1 MSVIVPSQE
10 KPICR
15 PNAPCGTLP
24 GRTNHICRSHGTVG
38 EETRAELPT
47 NDTPLAGKPALYVT
61 LFRRAGGP
69 LLSVV
74 LLCLALWAL
83 KAMASEVTYRQI
95 GGYVHALPNSDIA
108 LAILLTG
115 AGFAV
120 MTLYDWFGL
129 ASVGKRLPA
138 RRVGLISF
146 ISYAFSN
153 ALGMSLLVSGSIR
166 YRFYVQAGLTPG
178 DIGRVVLYTTLSFWL
193 GLAAITGVTLLLV
206 PIPPEV
212 PLSGLRIPLAIV
224 LAIVPLAWFV
234 ASLTLRRPLRLWRW
248 AIATPTPAMAA
259 RQILIGALDWGLASG
274 VLYVLM
280 PEAISGG
287 FGHFLAI
294 FVLAQM
300 AGLISHVPGGL
311 GVFEAVMLAGF
322 GATGNHG
329 LEAPILGSLAAFRAV
344 YYLLPLGVATVLVIW
359 REIRA
364 LRHAAMIAPWFSGLL
379 PPFFAGLT
387 LVAGAV
393 LLFSGAT
400 LAIPGRMEI
409 LRGFVPLPLVEVS
422 HFLSSVVGMMLL
434 ILARGLQRRLDAAYV
449 LTLVLLVLGAV
460 LSMLKG
466 IDYEEATLLSLLA
479 LALAPAHR
487 HFYRRASLFRASFSP
502 GWVLAIGAVLAC
514 STWLVFFSFKHVEY
528 SNNLWWEFSFHH
540 GGAPR
545 ALRALVGATA
555 ALLLFGLA
563 NLIRPARARRT
574 RPGDAELAR
583 ALPLV
588 KSFDSAQAHLALV
601 GDKMLRFAPDD
612 RAFIM
617 YDVEGRSWVAM
628 GDPVGTDEDARR
640 ELVWSFREECERAGG
655 WPLFYQVR
663 PADLDLYLDVGMSLL
678 KIGEEARVRLETF
691 NLDGK
696 SKKTLRGTVN
706 KLQRDGLRM
715 EIVPVE
721 DVPALLPRLK
731 VISDAWMG
739 DKKVR
744 EKRFSLGLFDERY
757 LSRTPMAVVWQGD
770 QPVAFANMFLTASME
785 EASVDL
791 MRHLPEG
798 PSGIMD
804 FLFIELMSWSK
815 AQGYRWFNLG
825 MAPLSGLQN
834 RRTAPL
840 WSRFGAMV
848 FGRGERFYNFRGLHR
863 YKEKFDPEWEPRYIA
878 VPGGIALPLALANV
892 ASLISGGL
900 GGVVRR

>member
-1 MSVIVPSQE
+1 MWSRGAVE
-10 KPICR
+10 
-15 PNAPCGTLP
+15 
-24 GRTNHICRSHGTVG
+24 H
-38 EETRAELPT
+38 ETRTELPT
-47 NDTPLAGKPALYVT
+47 TDQPMAKRALYVT
-61 LFRRAGGP
+61 LLRRAGGP
-69 LLSVV
+69 LLSVA

-83 KAMASEVTYRQI
+83 HAMASEVTYRQI
-95 GGYVHALPNSDIA
+95 AHYVHRLPNTDIA
-108 LAILLTG
+108 LAVLLTA
-115 AGFAV
+115 AGYAV

-129 ASVGKRLPA
+129 TSIGKRLPPK
-138 RRVGLISF
+138 RVGFISF
-146 ISYAFSN
+146 ISYGFSN

-166 YRFYVQAGLTPG
+166 YRFYVQAGLTTSEVA
-178 DIGRVVLYTTLSFWL
+178 RVVLYTTLSFWL
-193 GLAAITGVTLLLV
+193 GLAALTGVTLLIV

-212 PLSGLRIPLAIV
+212 PLSGMRIPLAIV
-224 LAIVPLAWFV
+224 LTLVPLAWFTL
-234 ASLTLRRPLRLWRW
+234 ALTMRRPLRIGRW
-248 AIATPTPAMAA
+248 AVHAPKPVVAA
-259 RQILIGALDWGLASG
+259 RQILIGALDWGLAAG

-280 PEAISGG
+280 PQEIVGG
-287 FGHFLAI
+287 FGHFLAL

-322 GATGNHG
+322 GATGNEG
-329 LEAPILGSLAAFRAV
+329 LEAPILGSLAAYRVV
-344 YYLLPLGVATVLVIW
+344 YYLLPLAAATLMVIW
-359 REIRA
+359 REVRA
-364 LRHAAMIAPWFSGLL
+364 LRQTALITPWFASLL

-387 LVAGAV
+387 LVCGAV

-400 LAIPGRMEI
+400 LAIPGRMDI
-409 LRGFVPLPLVEVS
+409 LRGFVPLSLVEVS
-422 HFLSSVVGMMLL
+422 HFMSSVVGMLLL

-449 LTLVLLVLGAV
+449 LTLVLLVLGAIFS
-460 LSMLKG
+460 LLKG

-479 LALAPAHR
+479 LALAPAHK
-487 HFYRRASLFRASFSP
+487 HFYRRASLFSFSP
-502 GWVLAIGAVLAC
+502 AWIVTILAVLGCA
-514 STWLVFFSFKHVEY
+514 TWLVFFSYKHVEY
-528 SNNLWWEFSFHH
+528 NNNLWWEFSFRH

-555 ALLLFGLA
+555 VVMLFGLA
-563 NLIRPARARRT
+563 NLIRPARPRRT
-574 RPGDAELAR
+574 MPGEVEFGR
-583 ALPLV
+583 AMPLI
-588 KSFDSAQAHLALV
+588 KQFGSAQAHLALV
-601 GDKMLRFAPDD
+601 GDKMMMFAPED

-617 YDVEGRSWVAM
+617 YDIEGRSWISM
-628 GDPVGTDEDARR
+628 GDPVGEDEEARR
-640 ELVWSFREECERAGG
+640 ELVWAFREECERAGG

-663 PADLDLYLDVGMSLL
+663 PEDLDLYLEVGMNLL

-706 KLQRDGLRM
+706 KLTRDGLRL

-731 VISDAWMG
+731 KISDAWMR

-757 LSRTPMAVVWQGD
+757 LSRTPMAVVWLGEE
-770 QPVAFANMFLTASME
+770 PVAFANMFLTESKE

-804 FLFIELMSWSK
+804 FLFIELMVWAK
-815 AQGYRWFNLG
+815 AEGYRWFNLG
-825 MAPLSGLQN
+825 MAPLSGLTN

-878 VPGGIALPLALANV
+878 VAGGIALPLALANV

>member
-1 MSVIVPSQE
+1 MA
-10 KPICR
+10 KR
-15 PNAPCGTLP
+15 
-24 GRTNHICRSHGTVG
+24 
-38 EETRAELPT
+38 
-47 NDTPLAGKPALYVT
+47 ALYVT
-61 LFRRAGGP
+61 LLRRAGGP
-69 LLSVV
+69 VLSVV

-83 KAMASEVTYRQI
+83 HAMASEVTYRQI
-95 GGYVHALPNSDIA
+95 AGYVHALPNSDIA
-108 LAILLTG
+108 LAVLLTA
-115 AGFAV
+115 AGYVV

-129 ASVGKRLPA
+129 ASVGRRLPA

-166 YRFYVQAGLTPG
+166 YRFYVQAGLSTG
-178 DIGRVVLYTTLSFWL
+178 EVARVVLYTTLSFWL
-193 GLAAITGVTLLLV
+193 GLAALTGVTLLLV

-212 PLSGLRIPLAIV
+212 PLSGLRLPLAIV
-224 LAIVPLAWFV
+224 LVLVPLAWFGV
-234 ASLTLRRPLRLWRW
+234 AVAVRRPVRIWRW
-248 AIATPTPAMAA
+248 AINTPTPVVAA
-259 RQILIGALDWGLASG
+259 RQILTGALDWGLAAG

-294 FVLAQM
+294 FVVAQM

-329 LEAPILGSLAAFRAV
+329 LEAPILGSLAAFRLV
-344 YYLLPLGVATVLVIW
+344 YYLLPLCVATVMVIW
-359 REIRA
+359 REVRA
-364 LRHAAMIAPWFSGLL
+364 LRHAAMVTPWFSSLL

-387 LVAGAV
+387 LVCGAV

-422 HFLSSVVGMMLL
+422 HFLSSVVGMLLL

-449 LTLVLLVLGAV
+449 LTLVLLILGAI
-460 LSMLKG
+460 LSLLKG

-555 ALLLFGLA
+555 VVMLVALA
-563 NLIRPARARRT
+563 NLIRPARPRRAY
-574 RPGDAELAR
+574 PAEADLAR
-583 ALPLV
+583 AMPLL
-588 KSFDSAQAHLALV
+588 KHFESAQAHLALV
-601 GDKMLRFAPDD
+601 GDKMLMFAPGDQ
-612 RAFIM
+612 AFIM
-617 YDVEGRSWVAM
+617 YDIEGRSWVAM
-628 GDPVGTDEDARR
+628 GDPVGTDEAARR
-640 ELVWSFREECERAGG
+640 ELVWSFRENCERAGG
-655 WPLFYQVR
+655 WPIFYQVR
-663 PADLDLYLDVGMSLL
+663 PADLDLYLDVGMNLL
-678 KIGEEARVRLETF
+678 KIGEEARVRLENF

-706 KLQRDGLRM
+706 KLSRDGLRM
-715 EIVPVE
+715 EIVPAE
-721 DVPALLPRLK
+721 GVPALMPKLK
-731 VISDAWMG
+731 HVSDAWMR

-757 LSRTPMAVVWQGD
+757 LARTPMAVVWQGD
-770 QPVAFANMFLTASME
+770 ELVAFANVFVTETKE

-804 FLFIELMSWSK
+804 FLFIELMVWAK
-815 AQGYRWFNLG
+815 AEGYRWFNLG

-863 YKEKFDPEWEPRYIA
+863 YKDKFDPEWEPRYIA

>member
-1 MSVIVPSQE
+1 ME
-10 KPICR
+10 
-15 PNAPCGTLP
+15 
-24 GRTNHICRSHGTVG
+24 H
-38 EETRAELPT
+38 ETRAAEPL
-47 NDTPLAGKPALYVT
+47 NDSPLTKPALYAT
-61 LFRRAGGP
+61 LLRRAGGP
-69 LLSVV
+69 LLSVI

-83 KAMASEVTYRQI
+83 HAMATEVTYRQI
-95 GGYVHALPNSDIA
+95 AAYVHGLPNTDIA
-108 LAILLTG
+108 LAIVLTG
-115 AGFAV
+115 AGYAV

-129 ASVGKRLPA
+129 ASIGRKLPA
-138 RRVGLISF
+138 KRVGLISF

-166 YRFYVQAGLTPG
+166 YRFYVQAGLTTG
-178 DIGRVVLYTTLSFWL
+178 EVARVVLYTTLSFWL
-193 GLAAITGVTLLLV
+193 GLAALTGVTLLIV
-206 PIPPEV
+206 PIPADV

-224 LAIVPLAWFV
+224 LTLVPLAWFAAAALV
-234 ASLTLRRPLRLWRW
+234 RRPIRIGRW
-248 AIATPTPAMAA
+248 AMSTPTAAVAA
-259 RQILIGALDWGLASG
+259 RQILIGALDWGLAAG

-280 PEAISGG
+280 PQEIVGG
-287 FGHFLAI
+287 FGHFLAL

-329 LEAPILGSLAAFRAV
+329 LEAPVLGSLAAFRLV
-344 YYLLPLGVATVLVIW
+344 YYLLPLGVATLMVIW
-359 REIRA
+359 REIRG
-364 LRHAAMIAPWFSGLL
+364 LRHAALITPWFSGLL

-387 LVAGAV
+387 LVSGAV

-422 HFLSSVVGMMLL
+422 HFLSSVVGMLLL

-449 LTLVLLVLGAV
+449 LTLVLLIVGAI
-460 LSMLKG
+460 LSLLKG

-487 HFYRRASLFRASFSP
+487 HFYRRASLFRASFSL
-502 GWVLAIGAVLAC
+502 GWMLAIAAVLGCA
-514 STWLVFFSFKHVEY
+514 TWLVFFSFKHVEY
-528 SNNLWWEFSFHH
+528 SSNLWWEFSFHH

-555 ALLLFGLA
+555 VVMLFALA
-563 NLIRPARARRT
+563 NLIRPARTRRA

-583 ALPLV
+583 AMPLL
-588 KSFDSAQAHLALV
+588 KNFSSAQAHLALV
-601 GDKMLRFAPDD
+601 GDKMLMFAPED

-617 YDVEGRSWVAM
+617 YDIEGRSWVAM
-628 GDPVGTDEDARR
+628 GDPVGESEDARR
-640 ELVWSFREECERAGG
+640 ELVWRFREECERAGG

-663 PADLDLYLDVGMSLL
+663 PEDLDLYLEVGMNLL

-706 KLQRDGLRM
+706 KLSRDGLRM

-721 DVPALLPRLK
+721 GVPALLPRLK
-731 VISDAWMG
+731 VISDAWMR

-757 LSRTPMAVVWQGD
+757 LARTPMAVVWQGD
-770 QPVAFANMFLTASME
+770 EPVAFANVFVTTTKE

-791 MRHLPEG
+791 MRHLPDG

-804 FLFIELMSWSK
+804 FLFIELMVWAK
-815 AQGYRWFNLG
+815 AEGYRWFNLG

-863 YKEKFDPEWEPRYIA
+863 YKDKFDPEWEPRYIA
-878 VPGGIALPLALANV
+878 VAGGIALPLALANV

>member
-1 MSVIVPSQE
+1 
-10 KPICR
+10 
-15 PNAPCGTLP
+15 
-24 GRTNHICRSHGTVG
+24 
-38 EETRAELPT
+38 
-47 NDTPLAGKPALYVT
+47 
-61 LFRRAGGP
+61 
-69 LLSVV
+69 
-74 LLCLALWAL
+74 
-83 KAMASEVTYRQI
+83 
-95 GGYVHALPNSDIA
+95 
-108 LAILLTG
+108 
-115 AGFAV
+115 
-120 MTLYDWFGL
+120 
-129 ASVGKRLPA
+129 
-138 RRVGLISF
+138 
-146 ISYAFSN
+146 
-153 ALGMSLLVSGSIR
+153 MSLLVSGSIR
-166 YRFYVQAGLTPG
+166 YRFYVQAGLSTG
-178 DIGRVVLYTTLSFWL
+178 DVARVVLYTTLSFWL
-193 GLAAITGVTLLLV
+193 GLAALTGVTLLIV
-206 PIPPEV
+206 PIPADV

-224 LAIVPLAWFV
+224 LTLVPLAWFAAAALV
-234 ASLTLRRPLRLWRW
+234 RRPIRVGRW
-248 AIATPTPAMAA
+248 AFSTPTPQVAA

-280 PEAISGG
+280 PQEIVGG

-329 LEAPILGSLAAFRAV
+329 LEAPILGSLTAFRLV
-344 YYLLPLGVATVLVIW
+344 YYLLPLGVATLMVIW

-364 LRHAAMIAPWFSGLL
+364 LRHTALITPWFSGLL

-387 LVAGAV
+387 LISGAV

-422 HFLSSVVGMMLL
+422 HFLSSVVGMLLL

-449 LTLVLLVLGAV
+449 LTLVLLIVGAV
-460 LSMLKG
+460 LSLLKG

-487 HFYRRASLFRASFSP
+487 HFYRRASLFRASFSM
-502 GWVLAIGAVLAC
+502 GWMAAIAAVLGCA
-514 STWLVFFSFKHVEY
+514 TWLVFFSFKHVEY

-555 ALLLFGLA
+555 VVMLFALA
-563 NLIRPARARRT
+563 NLIRPVRT
-574 RPGDAELAR
+574 RRALPGDADLAR
-583 ALPLV
+583 AMPLL
-588 KSFDSAQAHLALV
+588 KHFSSAQAHLALV
-601 GDKMLRFAPDD
+601 GDKMLMFAPDD

-617 YDVEGRSWVAM
+617 YDIEGRSWVAM
-628 GDPVGTDEDARR
+628 GDPVGENEDARR
-640 ELVWSFREECERAGG
+640 ELVWRFREECERAGG

-663 PADLDLYLDVGMSLL
+663 PEDLDLYLEVGMSLL

-706 KLQRDGLRM
+706 KLARDGLRM

-731 VISDAWMG
+731 LISDAWMR

-770 QPVAFANMFLTASME
+770 EPVAFANVFVTVTKE

-791 MRHLPEG
+791 MRHLPDG
-798 PSGIMD
+798 PAGIMD
-804 FLFIELMSWSK
+804 FLFIELMVWAK
-815 AQGYRWFNLG
+815 AEGYRWFNLG

-863 YKEKFDPEWEPRYIA
+863 YKDKFDPEWEPRYIA
-878 VPGGIALPLALANV
+878 VGGGIGLPLALANV

>member
-1 MSVIVPSQE
+1 V
-10 KPICR
+10 
-15 PNAPCGTLP
+15 NDAPLT
-24 GRTNHICRSHGTVG
+24 
-38 EETRAELPT
+38 
-47 NDTPLAGKPALYVT
+47 KPALYAT
-61 LFRRAGGP
+61 LLRRAGGP
-69 LLSVV
+69 LLSLL

-83 KAMASEVTYRQI
+83 HAMATEVTYRQI
-95 GGYVHALPNSDIA
+95 GAYVHGLPNADIA

-129 ASVGKRLPA
+129 ASIGRRLPA
-138 RRVGLISF
+138 KRVGLISF

-166 YRFYVQAGLTPG
+166 YRFYVQAGLSTG
-178 DIGRVVLYTTLSFWL
+178 EVARVVLYTTLSFWL
-193 GLAAITGVTLLLV
+193 GLAALTGVTLLIV

-212 PLSGLRIPLAIV
+212 PFSSLRIPLATV
-224 LAIVPLAWFV
+224 LVLVPLAWFSAAALV
-234 ASLTLRRPLRLWRW
+234 RRPIRVGRW
-248 AIATPTPAMAA
+248 AFNTPTPQVAA

-280 PEAISGG
+280 PQEIVGG

-329 LEAPILGSLAAFRAV
+329 LEAPILGSLTAFRLV
-344 YYLLPLGVATVLVIW
+344 YYLLPLGVATVMVIW
-359 REIRA
+359 REIRG
-364 LRHAAMIAPWFSGLL
+364 LRHTALITPWFSSLL

-387 LVAGAV
+387 LIAGAV

-422 HFLSSVVGMMLL
+422 HFLSSVVGMLLL

-449 LTLVLLVLGAV
+449 LTLVLLIVGAV
-460 LSMLKG
+460 LSLLKG

-487 HFYRRASLFRASFSP
+487 HFYRRASLFRASFSI
-502 GWVLAIGAVLAC
+502 GWMVAIAAVLGC

-555 ALLLFGLA
+555 VVMLFALA
-563 NLIRPARARRT
+563 NLIRPVRT
-574 RPGDAELAR
+574 RRALPDDADLAR
-583 ALPLV
+583 AMPLL
-588 KSFDSAQAHLALV
+588 KGFSSAQAHLALV
-601 GDKMLRFAPDD
+601 GDKMLMFAPED

-617 YDVEGRSWVAM
+617 YDIEGRSWVAM
-628 GDPVGTDEDARR
+628 GDPVGESEDARR
-640 ELVWSFREECERAGG
+640 ELVWRFREECEHAGG

-663 PADLDLYLDVGMSLL
+663 PEDLDLYLEVGMSLL

-706 KLQRDGLRM
+706 KLARDGLRM
-715 EIVPVE
+715 EIVPIE
-721 DVPALLPRLK
+721 GVPALLPRLK
-731 VISDAWMG
+731 VISDAWMR

-757 LSRTPMAVVWQGD
+757 LARTPMAVVWQGD
-770 QPVAFANMFLTASME
+770 EPVAFANVFVTTSKE

-791 MRHLPEG
+791 MRHLPDG

-804 FLFIELMSWSK
+804 FLFIELMIWAK
-815 AQGYRWFNLG
+815 AEGYRWFNLG

-863 YKEKFDPEWEPRYIA
+863 YKDKFDPEWEPRYIA
-878 VPGGIALPLALANV
+878 VAGGMGVPLALANV

>member
-1 MSVIVPSQE
+1 MTDQ
-10 KPICR
+10 
-15 PNAPCGTLP
+15 
-24 GRTNHICRSHGTVG
+24 
-38 EETRAELPT
+38 
-47 NDTPLAGKPALYVT
+47 PLAKRALYVT
-61 LFRRAGGP
+61 LLRRAGGP
-69 LLSVV
+69 VLSVI

-83 KAMASEVTYRQI
+83 HAMASEVTYRQI
-95 GGYVHALPNSDIA
+95 AGYVHALPNTDIA
-108 LAILLTG
+108 LAMLLTA
-115 AGFAV
+115 AGYVV

-129 ASVGKRLPA
+129 ASIGRRLPA

-166 YRFYVQAGLTPG
+166 YRFYVQAGLSTG
-178 DIGRVVLYTTLSFWL
+178 EVARVVLYTTLSFWL
-193 GLAAITGVTLLLV
+193 GLAALTGVTLLLV
-206 PIPPEV
+206 PIPPDV
-212 PLSGLRIPLAIV
+212 PLSGLRLPLAIA
-224 LAIVPLAWFV
+224 LTLVPLAWFGV
-234 ASLTLRRPLRLWRW
+234 AVAVRRPVRVWRW
-248 AIATPTPAMAA
+248 AVNTPTPAVAA
-259 RQILIGALDWGLASG
+259 RQILIGALDWGLAAG

-280 PEAISGG
+280 PEAITGG

-294 FVLAQM
+294 FVVAQM

-329 LEAPILGSLAAFRAV
+329 LEAPILGSLAAFRLV
-344 YYLLPLGVATVLVIW
+344 YYLLPLCVATLMVIW
-359 REIRA
+359 REVRA
-364 LRHAAMIAPWFSGLL
+364 LRHAALVTPWFSSLL

-387 LVAGAV
+387 LVCGAV

-422 HFLSSVVGMMLL
+422 HFLSSVVGMLLL

-449 LTLVLLVLGAV
+449 LTLVLLILGAI
-460 LSMLKG
+460 LSLLKG

-555 ALLLFGLA
+555 VVMLVALA
-563 NLIRPARARRT
+563 NLIRPARPRRAY
-574 RPGDAELAR
+574 PGEADLAR
-583 ALPLV
+583 AMPLL
-588 KSFDSAQAHLALV
+588 KHFDSAQAHLALV
-601 GDKMLRFAPDD
+601 GDKMLMFAPGD
-612 RAFIM
+612 RAFVM
-617 YDVEGRSWVAM
+617 YDIEGRSWVAM
-628 GDPVGTDEDARR
+628 GDPVGTDEAARR
-640 ELVWSFREECERAGG
+640 ELVWSFRENCERAGG
-655 WPLFYQVR
+655 WPIFYQVR
-663 PADLDLYLDVGMSLL
+663 PADLDLYLDVGMNLL

-706 KLQRDGLRM
+706 KLSRDGLRM
-715 EIVPVE
+715 EIVPAE
-721 DVPALLPRLK
+721 AVPALMPKLK
-731 VISDAWMG
+731 HVSDAWMR

-757 LSRTPMAVVWQGD
+757 LARTPMAVVWQGD
-770 QPVAFANMFLTASME
+770 ELVAFANVFVTE
-785 EASVDL
+785 TKDEASVDL

-804 FLFIELMSWSK
+804 FLFIELMVWAK
-815 AQGYRWFNLG
+815 AEGYRWFNLG
-825 MAPLSGLQN
+825 MAPLSGLQS

-863 YKEKFDPEWEPRYIA
+863 YKDKFDPEWEPRYIA

>member
-1 MSVIVPSQE
+1 
-10 KPICR
+10 
-15 PNAPCGTLP
+15 
-24 GRTNHICRSHGTVG
+24 
-38 EETRAELPT
+38 
-47 NDTPLAGKPALYVT
+47 LAKRALYVT
-61 LFRRAGGP
+61 LLRRAGGP
-69 LLSVV
+69 VLSVV

-83 KAMASEVTYRQI
+83 HAMASEVTYRQI
-95 GGYVHALPNSDIA
+95 AGYVHALPNSDIA
-108 LAILLTG
+108 LAVLLTA
-115 AGFAV
+115 AGYVV

-129 ASVGKRLPA
+129 ASVGRRLPA

-166 YRFYVQAGLTPG
+166 YRFYVQAGLSTG
-178 DIGRVVLYTTLSFWL
+178 EVARVVLYTTLSFWL
-193 GLAAITGVTLLLV
+193 GLAALTGVTLLLV

-212 PLSGLRIPLAIV
+212 PLSGLRLPLAIV
-224 LAIVPLAWFV
+224 LVLVPLAWFGV
-234 ASLTLRRPLRLWRW
+234 AVAVRRPVRIWRW
-248 AIATPTPAMAA
+248 AISTPTPVVAA
-259 RQILIGALDWGLASG
+259 RQILTGALDWGLAAG

-294 FVLAQM
+294 FVVAQM

-329 LEAPILGSLAAFRAV
+329 LEAPILGSLAAFRLV
-344 YYLLPLGVATVLVIW
+344 YYLLPLCVATVMVIW
-359 REIRA
+359 REVRA
-364 LRHAAMIAPWFSGLL
+364 LRHAAMVTPWFSSLL

-387 LVAGAV
+387 LVCGAV

-422 HFLSSVVGMMLL
+422 HFLSSVVGMLLL

-449 LTLVLLVLGAV
+449 LTLVLLILGAI
-460 LSMLKG
+460 LSLLKG

-555 ALLLFGLA
+555 VVMLVALA
-563 NLIRPARARRT
+563 NLIRPARPRRAY
-574 RPGDAELAR
+574 PAEADLAR
-583 ALPLV
+583 AMPLL
-588 KSFDSAQAHLALV
+588 KHFESAQAHLALV
-601 GDKMLRFAPDD
+601 GDKMLMFAPGDQ
-612 RAFIM
+612 AFIM
-617 YDVEGRSWVAM
+617 YDIEGRSWVAM
-628 GDPVGTDEDARR
+628 GDPVGTDEAARR
-640 ELVWSFREECERAGG
+640 ELVWSFRENCERAGG
-655 WPLFYQVR
+655 WPIFYQVR
-663 PADLDLYLDVGMSLL
+663 PADLDLYLDVGMNLL
-678 KIGEEARVRLETF
+678 KIGEEARVRLENF

-706 KLQRDGLRM
+706 KLSRDGLRM
-715 EIVPVE
+715 EIVPAE
-721 DVPALLPRLK
+721 GVPALMPKLK
-731 VISDAWMG
+731 HVSDAWMR

-757 LSRTPMAVVWQGD
+757 LARTPMAVVWQD
-770 QPVAFANMFLTASME
+770 DELVAFANVFVTETKE

-804 FLFIELMSWSK
+804 FLFIELMVWAK
-815 AQGYRWFNLG
+815 AEGYRWFNLG

-863 YKEKFDPEWEPRYIA
+863 YKDKFDPEWEPRYIA

>member
-1 MSVIVPSQE
+1 
-10 KPICR
+10 
-15 PNAPCGTLP
+15 
-24 GRTNHICRSHGTVG
+24 
-38 EETRAELPT
+38 
-47 NDTPLAGKPALYVT
+47 
-61 LFRRAGGP
+61 

-83 KAMASEVTYRQI
+83 HAMATEVTYRQI
-95 GGYVHALPNSDIA
+95 AAYVHGLPNADIA
-108 LAILLTG
+108 LAILFTG
-115 AGFAV
+115 AGYAV

-129 ASVGKRLPA
+129 ASIGRRLPA

-166 YRFYVQAGLTPG
+166 YRFYVQAGLTTG
-178 DIGRVVLYTTLSFWL
+178 EVARVVLYTTLSFWL
-193 GLAAITGVTLLLV
+193 GLAALTGVTLLLV
-206 PIPPEV
+206 PIPPAV
-212 PLSGLRIPLAIV
+212 PLSGLRIPLAV
-224 LAIVPLAWFV
+224 LLTLVPLAWF
-234 ASLTLRRPLRLWRW
+234 AAAALIRRPIRIGRW
-248 AIATPTPAMAA
+248 AMATPTARVAA
-259 RQILIGALDWGLASG
+259 RQILIGALDWGLAAG

-280 PEAISGG
+280 PQELVGG

-329 LEAPILGSLAAFRAV
+329 LEAPILGSLAAYRLV
-344 YYLLPLGVATVLVIW
+344 YYLLPLGVATLMVIW

-364 LRHAAMIAPWFSGLL
+364 LRHTALITPWFSGLL

-387 LVAGAV
+387 LVSGAV

-422 HFLSSVVGMMLL
+422 HFLSSVVGMLLL

-449 LTLVLLVLGAV
+449 LTLVLLIVGAI
-460 LSMLKG
+460 LSLLKG

-479 LALAPAHR
+479 FALAPAHR
-487 HFYRRASLFRASFSP
+487 HFYRRASLFRASFSV
-502 GWVLAIGAVLAC
+502 GWMVAIAAVLGCA
-514 STWLVFFSFKHVEY
+514 TWLVFFSFKHVEY

-555 ALLLFGLA
+555 VVMLFGLA
-563 NLIRPARARRT
+563 NLIRPARTRRAL
-574 RPGDAELAR
+574 PNDADLAR
-583 ALPLV
+583 AMPLL
-588 KSFDSAQAHLALV
+588 KNFSSAQGHLALV
-601 GDKMLRFAPDD
+601 GDKMLMFAPED

-617 YDVEGRSWVAM
+617 YDIEGRSWVAM
-628 GDPVGTDEDARR
+628 GDPVGESDDARR
-640 ELVWSFREECERAGG
+640 ELVWRFREECERAGG

-663 PADLDLYLDVGMSLL
+663 PEDLDLYLEVGMNLL

-706 KLQRDGLRM
+706 KLSRDGLRM

-721 DVPALLPRLK
+721 GVPALLPRLK
-731 VISDAWMG
+731 LISDAWMR

-757 LSRTPMAVVWQGD
+757 LARTPMAVVWQGD
-770 QPVAFANMFLTASME
+770 EPVAFANVFVTETRE

-791 MRHLPEG
+791 MRHLPDG

-804 FLFIELMSWSK
+804 FLFIEMMVWAK
-815 AQGYRWFNLG
+815 AEGYHWFNLG

-863 YKEKFDPEWEPRYIA
+863 YKDKFDPEWEPRYIA
-878 VPGGIALPLALANV
+878 VAGGIALPLALANV

>member
-1 MSVIVPSQE
+1 M
-10 KPICR
+10 
-15 PNAPCGTLP
+15 T
-24 GRTNHICRSHGTVG
+24 
-38 EETRAELPT
+38 
-47 NDTPLAGKPALYVT
+47 KPALYAT
-61 LFRRAGGP
+61 LLRRAGGP
-69 LLSVV
+69 LLSLL

-83 KAMASEVTYRQI
+83 HAMATEVTYRQI
-95 GGYVHALPNSDIA
+95 GAYVHGLPNTDIA

-129 ASVGKRLPA
+129 ASIGRRLPA
-138 RRVGLISF
+138 KRVGFISF

-166 YRFYVQAGLTPG
+166 YRFYVQAGLSTG
-178 DIGRVVLYTTLSFWL
+178 EVARVVLYTTLSFWL
-193 GLAAITGVTLLLV
+193 GLAALTGVTLLIV
-206 PIPPEV
+206 PIPADV
-212 PLSGLRIPLAIV
+212 PLSGLRIPLAI
-224 LAIVPLAWFV
+224 LLTLVPLAWFAAAALV
-234 ASLTLRRPLRLWRW
+234 RRPIRVGRW
-248 AIATPTPAMAA
+248 AFSTPTPQVAA

-280 PEAISGG
+280 PQEIVGG

-329 LEAPILGSLAAFRAV
+329 LEAPILGSLTAFRLV
-344 YYLLPLGVATVLVIW
+344 YYLLPLGVATLMVIW

-364 LRHAAMIAPWFSGLL
+364 LRHTALITPWFSGLL

-387 LVAGAV
+387 LISGAV

-422 HFLSSVVGMMLL
+422 HFLSSVVGMLLL

-449 LTLVLLVLGAV
+449 LTLVLLIVGAV
-460 LSMLKG
+460 LSLLKG

-487 HFYRRASLFRASFSP
+487 HFYRRASLFRASFSM
-502 GWVLAIGAVLAC
+502 GWMAAIAAVLGCA
-514 STWLVFFSFKHVEY
+514 TWLVFFSFKHVEY

-555 ALLLFGLA
+555 VVMLFALA
-563 NLIRPARARRT
+563 NLIRPVRT
-574 RPGDAELAR
+574 RRALPGDADLAR
-583 ALPLV
+583 AMPLL
-588 KSFDSAQAHLALV
+588 KHFSSAQAHLALV
-601 GDKMLRFAPDD
+601 GDKMLMFAPDD

-617 YDVEGRSWVAM
+617 YDIEGRSWVAM
-628 GDPVGTDEDARR
+628 GDPVGENEDARR
-640 ELVWSFREECERAGG
+640 ELVWRFREECERAGG

-663 PADLDLYLDVGMSLL
+663 PEDLDLYLEVGMSLL

-706 KLQRDGLRM
+706 KLARDGLRM

-731 VISDAWMG
+731 LISDAWLR

-770 QPVAFANMFLTASME
+770 EPVAFANVFVTVTKE

-791 MRHLPEG
+791 MRHLPDG

-804 FLFIELMSWSK
+804 FLFIEMMVWAK
-815 AQGYRWFNLG
+815 AEGYRWFNLG

-863 YKEKFDPEWEPRYIA
+863 YKDKFDPEWEPRYIA
-878 VPGGIALPLALANV
+878 VGGGIGLPLALANV

>member
-1 MSVIVPSQE
+1 ME
-10 KPICR
+10 
-15 PNAPCGTLP
+15 
-24 GRTNHICRSHGTVG
+24 H
-38 EETRAELPT
+38 ETRAELPT
-47 NDTPLAGKPALYVT
+47 TDQPLAKRALYAT
-61 LFRRAGGP
+61 LLRRAGGP
-69 LLSVV
+69 LLSVL

-83 KAMASEVTYRQI
+83 HAMASEVTYRQI
-95 GGYVHALPNSDIA
+95 GSYVHALPNSDIA
-108 LAILLTG
+108 LAVLLTA
-115 AGFAV
+115 AGFFV

-129 ASVGKRLPA
+129 ASIGRRLPA
-138 RRVGLISF
+138 KRVGLISF

-166 YRFYVQAGLTPG
+166 YRFYVQAGLSTG
-178 DIGRVVLYTTLSFWL
+178 EIARVVLYTTLSFWL
-193 GLAAITGVTLLLV
+193 GLAALTGATLLLV
-206 PIPPEV
+206 PIPPDI
-212 PLSGLRIPLAIV
+212 PLSGLRIPLAI
-224 LAIVPLAWFV
+224 LLTMVPLAWFGAAV
-234 ASLTLRRPLRLWRW
+234 AIRRPIRLWRW
-248 AIATPTPAMAA
+248 AINTPTPAVAA
-259 RQILIGALDWGLASG
+259 RQILIGALDWGLAAG

-280 PEAISGG
+280 PEAITGG

-294 FVLAQM
+294 FVVAQM

-311 GVFEAVMLAGF
+311 GVFEAVMLGGF

-329 LEAPILGSLAAFRAV
+329 LEAEILGSLTAFRAV
-344 YYLLPLGVATVLVIW
+344 YYLLPLCVATLMVIW
-359 REIRA
+359 REVRA
-364 LRHAAMIAPWFSGLL
+364 LRHAALITPWFSSLL

-387 LVAGAV
+387 LVCGAV

-422 HFLSSVVGMMLL
+422 HFLSSVVGMLLL

-449 LTLVLLVLGAV
+449 LTLVLLILGAI
-460 LSMLKG
+460 LSLLKG
-466 IDYEEATLLSLLA
+466 IDYEEATLLTLLA

-502 GWVLAIGAVLAC
+502 GWMLAIAAVLAC

-555 ALLLFGLA
+555 VVMLVGLA
-563 NLIRPARARRT
+563 NLIRPARPRRAYPGEDEMT
-574 RPGDAELAR
+574 RAM
-583 ALPLV
+583 PLI

-601 GDKMLRFAPDD
+601 GDKMLMFAPGD

-617 YDVEGRSWVAM
+617 YDIEGRSWVAM
-628 GDPVGTDEDARR
+628 GDPVGTDEAARR
-640 ELVWSFREECERAGG
+640 ELVWAFREGCERAGG

-663 PADLDLYLDVGMSLL
+663 PEDLDLYLDVGMNLL

-706 KLQRDGLRM
+706 KLSRDGLRM
-715 EIVPVE
+715 EIVPA
-721 DVPALLPRLK
+721 DAVPALLPKLK
-731 VISDAWMG
+731 LISDAWMR

-757 LSRTPMAVVWQGD
+757 LTRTPMAIVWQGD
-770 QPVAFANMFLTASME
+770 EPVAFANVFVTATKE

-804 FLFIELMSWSK
+804 FLFIELMVWAK
-815 AQGYRWFNLG
+815 AEGYRWFNLG

-834 RRTAPL
+834 RRAAPL

-863 YKEKFDPEWEPRYIA
+863 YKDKFDPEWEPRYIA

>member
-1 MSVIVPSQE
+1 V
-10 KPICR
+10 
-15 PNAPCGTLP
+15 NDAPLT
-24 GRTNHICRSHGTVG
+24 
-38 EETRAELPT
+38 
-47 NDTPLAGKPALYVT
+47 KPALYAT
-61 LFRRAGGP
+61 LLRRAGGP
-69 LLSVV
+69 LLSLL

-83 KAMASEVTYRQI
+83 HAMATEVTYRQI
-95 GGYVHALPNSDIA
+95 GAYVHGLPNADIA

-129 ASVGKRLPA
+129 ASIGRRLPA
-138 RRVGLISF
+138 KRVGLISF

-166 YRFYVQAGLTPG
+166 YRFYVQAGLSTG
-178 DIGRVVLYTTLSFWL
+178 EVARVVLYTTLSFWL
-193 GLAAITGVTLLLV
+193 GLAALTGVTLLIV

-212 PLSGLRIPLAIV
+212 PFSSLRIPLAIV
-224 LAIVPLAWFV
+224 LVLVPLAWFSAAALV
-234 ASLTLRRPLRLWRW
+234 RRPIRVGRW
-248 AIATPTPAMAA
+248 AFNTPTPQVAA

-280 PEAISGG
+280 PQEIVGG

-329 LEAPILGSLAAFRAV
+329 LEAPILGSLTAFRLV
-344 YYLLPLGVATVLVIW
+344 YYLLPLGVATVMVIW
-359 REIRA
+359 REIRG
-364 LRHAAMIAPWFSGLL
+364 LRHTALITPWFSSLL

-387 LVAGAV
+387 LIAGAV

-422 HFLSSVVGMMLL
+422 HFLSSVVGMLLL

-449 LTLVLLVLGAV
+449 LTLVLLIVGAV
-460 LSMLKG
+460 LSLLKG

-487 HFYRRASLFRASFSP
+487 HFYRRASLFRASFSI
-502 GWVLAIGAVLAC
+502 GWMVAIAAVLGC

-555 ALLLFGLA
+555 VVMLFALA
-563 NLIRPARARRT
+563 NLIRPVRT
-574 RPGDAELAR
+574 RRALPDDADLAR
-583 ALPLV
+583 AMPLL
-588 KSFDSAQAHLALV
+588 KGFSSAQAHLALV
-601 GDKMLRFAPDD
+601 GDKMLMFAPED

-617 YDVEGRSWVAM
+617 YDIEGRSWVAM
-628 GDPVGTDEDARR
+628 GDPVGESEDARR
-640 ELVWSFREECERAGG
+640 ELVWRFREECEHAGG

-663 PADLDLYLDVGMSLL
+663 PEDLDLYLEVGMSLL

-706 KLQRDGLRM
+706 KLARDGLRM
-715 EIVPVE
+715 EIVPIE
-721 DVPALLPRLK
+721 GVPALLPRLK
-731 VISDAWMG
+731 VISDAWMR

-757 LSRTPMAVVWQGD
+757 LARTPMAVVWQGD
-770 QPVAFANMFLTASME
+770 EPVAFANVFVTTSKE

-791 MRHLPEG
+791 MRHLPDG

-804 FLFIELMSWSK
+804 FLFIELMVWAK
-815 AQGYRWFNLG
+815 AEGYRWFNLG

-863 YKEKFDPEWEPRYIA
+863 YKDKFDPEWEPRYIA
-878 VPGGIALPLALANV
+878 VAGGMGVPLALANV

>member
-1 MSVIVPSQE
+1 M
-10 KPICR
+10 
-15 PNAPCGTLP
+15 NDAPLT
-24 GRTNHICRSHGTVG
+24 
-38 EETRAELPT
+38 
-47 NDTPLAGKPALYVT
+47 KPALYAT
-61 LFRRAGGP
+61 LLRRAGGP
-69 LLSVV
+69 LLSLL

-83 KAMASEVTYRQI
+83 HAMATEVTYRQI
-95 GGYVHALPNSDIA
+95 GAYVHGLPNSDIA
-108 LAILLTG
+108 LAIVLTA

-129 ASVGKRLPA
+129 ASIGRRLPPT
-138 RRVGLISF
+138 RVGFISF

-166 YRFYVQAGLTPG
+166 YRFYVQAGLSTG
-178 DIGRVVLYTTLSFWL
+178 EVARVVLYTTLSFWL
-193 GLAAITGVTLLLV
+193 GLAALTGVTLLIV
-206 PIPPEV
+206 PIPPDV
-212 PLSGLRIPLAIV
+212 PLSGLRIPLAI
-224 LAIVPLAWFV
+224 LLTLVPLAWFTAAALV
-234 ASLTLRRPLRLWRW
+234 RRPIRLGRW
-248 AIATPTPAMAA
+248 AFNTPTPQVAA
-259 RQILIGALDWGLASG
+259 RQVLIGALDWGLASG

-280 PEAISGG
+280 PQEIVGG

-329 LEAPILGSLAAFRAV
+329 LEAPILGSLTAFRLV
-344 YYLLPLGVATVLVIW
+344 YYLLPLGVATVMVIW

-364 LRHAAMIAPWFSGLL
+364 LRHTALITPWFSSLL

-387 LVAGAV
+387 LICGAV

-422 HFLSSVVGMMLL
+422 HFLSSVVGMLLL

-449 LTLVLLVLGAV
+449 LTLILLLVGAI
-460 LSMLKG
+460 LSLLKG

-487 HFYRRASLFRASFSP
+487 HFYRRASLFRASFSV
-502 GWVLAIGAVLAC
+502 GWMAAIAAVLGCA
-514 STWLVFFSFKHVEY
+514 TWLVFFSFKHVEY

-555 ALLLFGLA
+555 VVMLFALA
-563 NLIRPARARRT
+563 NLIRPARTRRAL
-574 RPGDAELAR
+574 PGDADLAR
-583 ALPLV
+583 AMPLL
-588 KSFDSAQAHLALV
+588 KGFSSAQAHLALV
-601 GDKMLRFAPDD
+601 GDKMLMFAPDD

-617 YDVEGRSWVAM
+617 YDIEGRSWVAM
-628 GDPVGTDEDARR
+628 GDPVGESEDARR
-640 ELVWSFREECERAGG
+640 ELVWRFREECEHAGG

-663 PADLDLYLDVGMSLL
+663 PEDLDLYLEVGMSLL

-706 KLQRDGLRM
+706 KLARDGLRM

-721 DVPALLPRLK
+721 GVPALLPRLK
-731 VISDAWMG
+731 VISDAWLR

-757 LSRTPMAVVWQGD
+757 LARTPMAVVWQGD
-770 QPVAFANMFLTASME
+770 DPVAFANVFVTSTKE

-791 MRHLPEG
+791 MRHLPDG

-804 FLFIELMSWSK
+804 FLFIELMVWAK
-815 AQGYRWFNLG
+815 AEGYRWFNLG

-863 YKEKFDPEWEPRYIA
+863 YKDKFDPEWEPRYIA
-878 VPGGIALPLALANV
+878 VAGGIAVPLALANV

>member
-1 MSVIVPSQE
+1 VE
-10 KPICR
+10 
-15 PNAPCGTLP
+15 
-24 GRTNHICRSHGTVG
+24 

-47 NDTPLAGKPALYVT
+47 TDQALAKPALYVT
-61 LFRRAGGP
+61 LLRRAGGP
-69 LLSVV
+69 VLSVV

-83 KAMASEVTYRQI
+83 HAMASEVTYRQI

-108 LAILLTG
+108 IAILLTG

-129 ASVGKRLPA
+129 ASVGKRLPPQ
-138 RRVGLISF
+138 RVGLISF

-166 YRFYVQAGLTPG
+166 YRFYVQAGLTPVE
-178 DIGRVVLYTTLSFWL
+178 IARVVLYTTLSFWL
-193 GLAAITGVTLLLV
+193 GLCALTGVTLLLV

-224 LAIVPLAWFV
+224 LVVIPLAWFV
-234 ASLTLRRPLRLWRW
+234 AAVTVRRPIRIWRW
-248 AIATPTPAMAA
+248 AISTPTPAAAA
-259 RQILIGALDWGLASG
+259 RQILIGALDWGLAAG

-280 PEAISGG
+280 PQAISAG

-364 LRHAAMIAPWFSGLL
+364 LRQATLLSPWFAGLL

-422 HFLSSVVGMMLL
+422 HFLSSVVGMLLL

-449 LTLVLLVLGAV
+449 LTLVLLILGAI
-460 LSMLKG
+460 LSLLKG
-466 IDYEEATLLSLLA
+466 IDYEEATLLALLA

-528 SNNLWWEFSFHH
+528 SNNLWWEFSFRH

-545 ALRALVGATA
+545 ALRALVGAMA

-563 NLIRPARARRT
+563 NLIRPARTRRT
-574 RPGDAELAR
+574 RPGDAELGR
-583 ALPLV
+583 ALPLL
-588 KSFDSAQAHLALV
+588 KAFDSAQAHLALV
-601 GDKMLRFAPDD
+601 GDKMLKFAPDD

-617 YDVEGRSWVAM
+617 YDIEGRSWVAM
-628 GDPVGTDEDARR
+628 GDPVGTDEAARR

-663 PADLDLYLDVGMSLL
+663 PEDLDLYLDVGMTLL

-706 KLQRDGLRM
+706 KLQRDGLRL
-715 EIVPVE
+715 EIVPPE
-721 DVPALLPRLK
+721 GVPALLPRLK
-731 VISDAWMG
+731 AISDAWML

-757 LSRTPMAVVWQGD
+757 LCRTPMAVVWQGE
-770 QPVAFANMFLTASME
+770 QPVAFANMFLTESME

-804 FLFIELMSWSK
+804 FLFIELMVWSK
-815 AQGYRWFNLG
+815 TQGYRWFNLG
-825 MAPLSGLQN
+825 MAPLSGLHN
-834 RRTAPL
+834 RRAAPL
-840 WSRFGAMV
+840 WSRFGAMI

-863 YKEKFDPEWEPRYIA
+863 YKDKFDPEWEPRYIA
-878 VPGGIALPLALANV
+878 LPGGIALPLALANV

>member
-1 MSVIVPSQE
+1 VE
-10 KPICR
+10 
-15 PNAPCGTLP
+15 
-24 GRTNHICRSHGTVG
+24 H
-38 EETRAELPT
+38 ETRAELPV
-47 NDTPLAGKPALYVT
+47 NDAPLTKPALYAT
-61 LFRRAGGP
+61 LLRRAGGP
-69 LLSVV
+69 LLSLL

-83 KAMASEVTYRQI
+83 HAMATEVTYRQI
-95 GGYVHALPNSDIA
+95 GAYVHGLPNADIA
-108 LAILLTG
+108 LAIVLTG

-129 ASVGKRLPA
+129 ASIGRRLPPQ
-138 RRVGLISF
+138 RVGFISF

-166 YRFYVQAGLTPG
+166 YRFYVQAGLSTG
-178 DIGRVVLYTTLSFWL
+178 EVARVVLYTTLSFWL
-193 GLAAITGVTLLLV
+193 GLAALTGVTLLIV
-206 PIPPEV
+206 PIPPDV
-212 PLSGLRIPLAIV
+212 PFSGLRIPLAI
-224 LAIVPLAWFV
+224 LLTLVPLAWFAAAALV
-234 ASLTLRRPLRLWRW
+234 RRPIRLGRW
-248 AIATPTPAMAA
+248 AFNTPTPQVAA

-280 PEAISGG
+280 PQEIVGG

-329 LEAPILGSLAAFRAV
+329 LEAPILGSLTAFRLV
-344 YYLLPLGVATVLVIW
+344 YYLLPLGVATVMVIW

-364 LRHAAMIAPWFSGLL
+364 LRHTALITPWFSSLL

-387 LVAGAV
+387 LISGAV

-422 HFLSSVVGMMLL
+422 HFLSSVVGMLLL

-449 LTLVLLVLGAV
+449 LTLVLLLVGAI
-460 LSMLKG
+460 LSLLKG

-487 HFYRRASLFRASFSP
+487 HFYRRASLFRASFSV
-502 GWVLAIGAVLAC
+502 GWMAAIAAVLGCA
-514 STWLVFFSFKHVEY
+514 TWLVFFSFKHVEY

-555 ALLLFGLA
+555 VVMLFALA
-563 NLIRPARARRT
+563 NLIRPARTRRAL
-574 RPGDAELAR
+574 PGDADLAR
-583 ALPLV
+583 AMPLL
-588 KSFDSAQAHLALV
+588 KGFSSAQAHLALV
-601 GDKMLRFAPDD
+601 GDKMLMFAPDD

-617 YDVEGRSWVAM
+617 YDIEGRSWVAM
-628 GDPVGTDEDARR
+628 GDPVGESEDARR
-640 ELVWSFREECERAGG
+640 ELVWRFREECEHAGG

-663 PADLDLYLDVGMSLL
+663 PEDLDLYLEVGMSLL

-706 KLQRDGLRM
+706 KLARDGLRM

-721 DVPALLPRLK
+721 GVPALLPRLK
-731 VISDAWMG
+731 VISDAWLR

-757 LSRTPMAVVWQGD
+757 LARTPMAVVWQGD
-770 QPVAFANMFLTASME
+770 EPVAFANVFVTSTKE

-791 MRHLPEG
+791 MRHLPDG

-804 FLFIELMSWSK
+804 FLFIELMVWAK
-815 AQGYRWFNLG
+815 AEGYRWFNLG

-863 YKEKFDPEWEPRYIA
+863 YKDKFDPEWEPRYIA
-878 VPGGIALPLALANV
+878 VAGGIGVPLALANV

>member
-1 MSVIVPSQE
+1 V
-10 KPICR
+10 
-15 PNAPCGTLP
+15 ATYTTLRQIT
-24 GRTNHICRSHGTVG
+24 GATAHVEH
-38 EETRAELPT
+38 ETRGELPST
-47 NDTPLAGKPALYVT
+47 DQPLAKRALYAT
-61 LFRRAGGP
+61 LLRRAGGP
-69 LLSVV
+69 LLSVL

-83 KAMASEVTYRQI
+83 HAMASEVTYRQI
-95 GGYVHALPNSDIA
+95 AGYVHALPNTDIA
-108 LAILLTG
+108 LAVVLTA
-115 AGFAV
+115 AGYVV

-129 ASVGKRLPA
+129 ASIGRRLPA
-138 RRVGLISF
+138 KRVGLISF

-166 YRFYVQAGLTPG
+166 YRFYVQAGLSTG
-178 DIGRVVLYTTLSFWL
+178 EIARVVLYTTLSFWL
-193 GLAAITGVTLLLV
+193 GLAALTGVTLLLV
-206 PIPPEV
+206 PIPPDI

-224 LAIVPLAWFV
+224 LVLVPLAWFAV
-234 ASLTLRRPLRLWRW
+234 AVAVRRPIRIWRW
-248 AIATPTPAMAA
+248 AVNTPTPTVAA
-259 RQILIGALDWGLASG
+259 RQILIGALDWGLAAG

-280 PEAISGG
+280 PEAIAGG

-294 FVLAQM
+294 FVVAQM

-311 GVFEAVMLAGF
+311 GVFEAVMLGGF

-329 LEAPILGSLAAFRAV
+329 LEAPILGSLAAFRLV
-344 YYLLPLGVATVLVIW
+344 YYLLPLCVATLMVIW
-359 REIRA
+359 REVRA
-364 LRHAAMIAPWFSGLL
+364 LRHAALITPWFSSLL

-387 LVAGAV
+387 LVCGAV

-422 HFLSSVVGMMLL
+422 HFLSSVVGMLLL
-434 ILARGLQRRLDAAYV
+434 ILSRGLQRRLDAAYV
-449 LTLVLLVLGAV
+449 LTLVMLILGAI
-460 LSMLKG
+460 LSLLKG

-479 LALAPAHR
+479 LALAPAHQ

-528 SNNLWWEFSFHH
+528 SNNLWWEFSFQH

-555 ALLLFGLA
+555 VVMLFALA
-563 NLIRPARARRT
+563 NLIRPVRPRRAY
-574 RPGDAELAR
+574 PGEADLAR
-583 ALPLV
+583 ALPLL
-588 KSFDSAQAHLALV
+588 KDFDSAQAHLALV
-601 GDKMLRFAPDD
+601 GDKMLMFAPGD
-612 RAFIM
+612 RAFVM
-617 YDVEGRSWVAM
+617 YDIEGRCWVAM
-628 GDPVGTDEDARR
+628 GDPVGADEAARR
-640 ELVWSFREECERAGG
+640 ELVWSFREGCERAGG

-663 PADLDLYLDVGMSLL
+663 PADLDLYLDVGMNLL

-706 KLQRDGLRM
+706 KLSREGLRM

-721 DVPALLPRLK
+721 GVPALLPALK
-731 VISDAWMG
+731 RISDAWMR

-757 LSRTPMAVVWQGD
+757 LARTPMAVVWQGD
-770 QPVAFANMFLTASME
+770 EPVAFANVFVTATKE

-804 FLFIELMSWSK
+804 FLFIELMVWAK
-815 AQGYRWFNLG
+815 AEGYRWFNLG

-863 YKEKFDPEWEPRYIA
+863 YKDKFDPEWEPRYIA
-878 VPGGIALPLALANV
+878 VPGGIAVPLALANV

>member
-1 MSVIVPSQE
+1 V
-10 KPICR
+10 
-15 PNAPCGTLP
+15 NDAPL
-24 GRTNHICRSHGTVG
+24 I
-38 EETRAELPT
+38 
-47 NDTPLAGKPALYVT
+47 KPALYAT
-61 LFRRAGGP
+61 LLRRAGGP
-69 LLSVV
+69 LLSLL

-83 KAMASEVTYRQI
+83 HAMATEVTYRQI
-95 GGYVHALPNSDIA
+95 GAYVHGLPNADIA
-108 LAILLTG
+108 LAIVLTG

-129 ASVGKRLPA
+129 ASIGRRLPA
-138 RRVGLISF
+138 KRVGLISF

-166 YRFYVQAGLTPG
+166 YRFYVQAGLSTG
-178 DIGRVVLYTTLSFWL
+178 EVARVVLYTTLSFWL
-193 GLAAITGVTLLLV
+193 GLAALTGVTLLIV

-212 PLSGLRIPLAIV
+212 PFSSLRIPLAIV
-224 LAIVPLAWFV
+224 LVLVPLAWFSAAALV
-234 ASLTLRRPLRLWRW
+234 RRPIRVGRW
-248 AIATPTPAMAA
+248 AFNTPTPQVAA

-280 PEAISGG
+280 PQEIVGG

-329 LEAPILGSLAAFRAV
+329 LEAPILGSLTAFRLV
-344 YYLLPLGVATVLVIW
+344 YYLLPLGVATVMVIW
-359 REIRA
+359 REIRG
-364 LRHAAMIAPWFSGLL
+364 LRHTALITPWFSSLL

-387 LVAGAV
+387 LLAGAV

-422 HFLSSVVGMMLL
+422 HFLSSVVGMLLL

-449 LTLVLLVLGAV
+449 LTLVLLIVGAV
-460 LSMLKG
+460 LSLLKG

-487 HFYRRASLFRASFSP
+487 HFYRRASLFRASFSM
-502 GWVLAIGAVLAC
+502 GWMAAIAAVLGCA
-514 STWLVFFSFKHVEY
+514 TWLVFFSFKHVEY

-555 ALLLFGLA
+555 VVMLFALA
-563 NLIRPARARRT
+563 NLIRPVRTVRAL
-574 RPGDAELAR
+574 PDDADLAR
-583 ALPLV
+583 AMPLL
-588 KSFDSAQAHLALV
+588 KGFSSAQAHLALV
-601 GDKMLRFAPDD
+601 GDKMLMFAPDD

-617 YDVEGRSWVAM
+617 YDIEGRSWVAM
-628 GDPVGTDEDARR
+628 GDPVGESEDARR
-640 ELVWSFREECERAGG
+640 ELVWRFREECEHAGG

-663 PADLDLYLDVGMSLL
+663 PEDLDLYLEVGMSLL

-706 KLQRDGLRM
+706 KLARDGLRM
-715 EIVPVE
+715 EIVPIE
-721 DVPALLPRLK
+721 GVPALLPRLK
-731 VISDAWMG
+731 VISDAWMR

-757 LSRTPMAVVWQGD
+757 LARTPMAVVWQGD
-770 QPVAFANMFLTASME
+770 EPVAFANVFVTTSKE

-791 MRHLPEG
+791 MRHLPDG

-804 FLFIELMSWSK
+804 FLFIELMVWAK
-815 AQGYRWFNLG
+815 AEGYRWFNLG

-863 YKEKFDPEWEPRYIA
+863 YKDKFDPEWEPRYIA
-878 VPGGIALPLALANV
+878 VAGGMGVPLALANV

>member
-1 MSVIVPSQE
+1 
-10 KPICR
+10 
-15 PNAPCGTLP
+15 
-24 GRTNHICRSHGTVG
+24 
-38 EETRAELPT
+38 
-47 NDTPLAGKPALYVT
+47 
-61 LFRRAGGP
+61 
-69 LLSVV
+69 
-74 LLCLALWAL
+74 
-83 KAMASEVTYRQI
+83 
-95 GGYVHALPNSDIA
+95 
-108 LAILLTG
+108 
-115 AGFAV
+115 
-120 MTLYDWFGL
+120 
-129 ASVGKRLPA
+129 
-138 RRVGLISF
+138 
-146 ISYAFSN
+146 
-153 ALGMSLLVSGSIR
+153 
-166 YRFYVQAGLTPG
+166 
-178 DIGRVVLYTTLSFWL
+178 LSFWL
-193 GLAAITGVTLLLV
+193 GLAALTGVTLLIV

-212 PLSGLRIPLAIV
+212 PFSSLRIPLAIV
-224 LAIVPLAWFV
+224 LVLVPLAWFSAAALV
-234 ASLTLRRPLRLWRW
+234 RRPIRVGRW
-248 AIATPTPAMAA
+248 AFNTPTPQVAA

-280 PEAISGG
+280 PQEIVGG

-329 LEAPILGSLAAFRAV
+329 LEAPILGSLTAFRLV
-344 YYLLPLGVATVLVIW
+344 YYLLPLGVATVMVIW
-359 REIRA
+359 REIRG
-364 LRHAAMIAPWFSGLL
+364 LRHTALITPWFSSLL

-387 LVAGAV
+387 LIAGAV

-422 HFLSSVVGMMLL
+422 HFLSSVVGMLLL

-449 LTLVLLVLGAV
+449 LTLVLLIVGAV
-460 LSMLKG
+460 LSLLKG

-487 HFYRRASLFRASFSP
+487 HFYRRASLFRASFSI
-502 GWVLAIGAVLAC
+502 GWMVAIAAVLGC

-555 ALLLFGLA
+555 VVMLFALA
-563 NLIRPARARRT
+563 NLIRPVRT
-574 RPGDAELAR
+574 RRALPDDADLAR
-583 ALPLV
+583 AMPLL
-588 KSFDSAQAHLALV
+588 KGFSSAQAHLALV
-601 GDKMLRFAPDD
+601 GDKMLMFAPED

-617 YDVEGRSWVAM
+617 YDIEGRSWVAM
-628 GDPVGTDEDARR
+628 GDPVGESEDARR
-640 ELVWSFREECERAGG
+640 ELVWRFREECEHAGG

-663 PADLDLYLDVGMSLL
+663 PEDLDLYLEVGMSLL

-706 KLQRDGLRM
+706 KLARDGLRM
-715 EIVPVE
+715 EIVPIE
-721 DVPALLPRLK
+721 GVPALLPRLK
-731 VISDAWMG
+731 VISDAWMR

-757 LSRTPMAVVWQGD
+757 LARTPMAVVWQGD
-770 QPVAFANMFLTASME
+770 EPVAFANVFVTTSKE

-791 MRHLPEG
+791 MRHLPDG

-804 FLFIELMSWSK
+804 FLFIELMVWAK
-815 AQGYRWFNLG
+815 AEGYRWFNLG

-863 YKEKFDPEWEPRYIA
+863 YKDKFDPEWEPRYIA
-878 VPGGIALPLALANV
+878 VAGGMGVPLALANV

>member
-1 MSVIVPSQE
+1 V
-10 KPICR
+10 
-15 PNAPCGTLP
+15 NDAPLT
-24 GRTNHICRSHGTVG
+24 
-38 EETRAELPT
+38 
-47 NDTPLAGKPALYVT
+47 KPALYAT
-61 LFRRAGGP
+61 LLRRAGGP
-69 LLSVV
+69 LLSLL

-83 KAMASEVTYRQI
+83 HAMATEVTYRQI
-95 GGYVHALPNSDIA
+95 GAYVHGLPNADIA
-108 LAILLTG
+108 LAILLTA

-129 ASVGKRLPA
+129 ASIGRRLPA
-138 RRVGLISF
+138 KRVGLISF

-166 YRFYVQAGLTPG
+166 YRFYVQAGLSTG
-178 DIGRVVLYTTLSFWL
+178 EVARVVLYTTLSFWL
-193 GLAAITGVTLLLV
+193 GLAALTGVTLLLV
-206 PIPPEV
+206 PIPADV

-224 LAIVPLAWFV
+224 LTLIPLAWFAAAALV
-234 ASLTLRRPLRLWRW
+234 RRPVRVWRW
-248 AIATPTPAMAA
+248 AFNTPTPQVAA

-280 PEAISGG
+280 PQEIVGG

-329 LEAPILGSLAAFRAV
+329 LEAPILGSLTAFRLV
-344 YYLLPLGVATVLVIW
+344 YYLLPLGVATLMVIW
-359 REIRA
+359 REIRG
-364 LRHAAMIAPWFSGLL
+364 LRHAALITPWFSGLL

-422 HFLSSVVGMMLL
+422 HFLSSVVGMLLL

-449 LTLVLLVLGAV
+449 LTLVLLIVGAV
-460 LSMLKG
+460 LSLLKG

-487 HFYRRASLFRASFSP
+487 HFYRRASLFRASFSM
-502 GWVLAIGAVLAC
+502 GWMVAIAAVLGCA
-514 STWLVFFSFKHVEY
+514 TWLVFFSFKHVEY

-555 ALLLFGLA
+555 VVMLFALA
-563 NLIRPARARRT
+563 NLIRPARTRRAL
-574 RPGDAELAR
+574 PSDADLAR
-583 ALPLV
+583 AMPLL
-588 KSFDSAQAHLALV
+588 KHFSSAQAHLALV
-601 GDKMLRFAPDD
+601 GDKMLMFAPDD

-617 YDVEGRSWVAM
+617 YDIEGRSWVAM
-628 GDPVGTDEDARR
+628 GDPVGESEDARR
-640 ELVWSFREECERAGG
+640 ELVWRFREECEHAGG

-663 PADLDLYLDVGMSLL
+663 PEDLDLYLEVGMSLL

-706 KLQRDGLRM
+706 KLARDGLRM
-715 EIVPVE
+715 EIVPIEGVA
-721 DVPALLPRLK
+721 ALLPRLK
-731 VISDAWMG
+731 VISDAWMR

-757 LSRTPMAVVWQGD
+757 LLRTPMAVVWQGD
-770 QPVAFANMFLTASME
+770 EPVAFANVFVTASKE

-791 MRHLPEG
+791 MRHLPDG

-804 FLFIELMSWSK
+804 FLFIELMVWAK
-815 AQGYRWFNLG
+815 AEGYRWFNLG

-878 VPGGIALPLALANV
+878 VAGGIGVPLALANV

>member
-1 MSVIVPSQE
+1 ME
-10 KPICR
+10 
-15 PNAPCGTLP
+15 
-24 GRTNHICRSHGTVG
+24 H
-38 EETRAELPT
+38 ETRAELPT
-47 NDTPLAGKPALYVT
+47 TDQPLAKRALYVT
-61 LFRRAGGP
+61 LLRRAGGP
-69 LLSVV
+69 VLSVV

-83 KAMASEVTYRQI
+83 HAMASEVTYRQI
-95 GGYVHALPNSDIA
+95 AGYVHALPNSDIA
-108 LAILLTG
+108 LAVLLTA
-115 AGFAV
+115 AGYVV

-129 ASVGKRLPA
+129 ASVGRRLPA

-166 YRFYVQAGLTPG
+166 YRFYVQAGLSTG
-178 DIGRVVLYTTLSFWL
+178 EVARVVLYTTLSFWL
-193 GLAAITGVTLLLV
+193 GLAALTGVTLLLV

-212 PLSGLRIPLAIV
+212 PLSGLRLPLAIV
-224 LAIVPLAWFV
+224 LVLVPLAWFGV
-234 ASLTLRRPLRLWRW
+234 AVAVRRPVRVWRW
-248 AIATPTPAMAA
+248 AINTPTPVVAA
-259 RQILIGALDWGLASG
+259 RQILTGALDWGLAAG

-294 FVLAQM
+294 FVVAQM

-329 LEAPILGSLAAFRAV
+329 LEAPILGSLAAFRLV
-344 YYLLPLGVATVLVIW
+344 YYLLPLCVATVMVIW
-359 REIRA
+359 REVRA
-364 LRHAAMIAPWFSGLL
+364 LRHAAMVTPWFSSLL

-387 LVAGAV
+387 LVCGAV

-422 HFLSSVVGMMLL
+422 HFLSSVVGMLLL

-449 LTLVLLVLGAV
+449 LTLVLLILGAI
-460 LSMLKG
+460 LSLLKG

-555 ALLLFGLA
+555 VVMLVALA
-563 NLIRPARARRT
+563 NLIRPARPRRAY
-574 RPGDAELAR
+574 PAEADLAR
-583 ALPLV
+583 AMPLL
-588 KSFDSAQAHLALV
+588 KHFESAQAHLALV
-601 GDKMLRFAPDD
+601 GDKMLMFAPGDQ
-612 RAFIM
+612 AFIM
-617 YDVEGRSWVAM
+617 YDIEGRSWVAM
-628 GDPVGTDEDARR
+628 GDPVGTDEAARR
-640 ELVWSFREECERAGG
+640 ELVWSFRENCERAGG
-655 WPLFYQVR
+655 WPIFYQVR
-663 PADLDLYLDVGMSLL
+663 PADLDLYLDVGMNLL
-678 KIGEEARVRLETF
+678 KIGEEARVRLENF

-706 KLQRDGLRM
+706 KLSRDGLRM
-715 EIVPVE
+715 EIVPAE
-721 DVPALLPRLK
+721 GVPALMPKLK
-731 VISDAWMG
+731 HVSDAWMR

-757 LSRTPMAVVWQGD
+757 LARTPMAVVWQGD
-770 QPVAFANMFLTASME
+770 ELVAFANVFVTETKE

-804 FLFIELMSWSK
+804 FLFIELMVWAK
-815 AQGYRWFNLG
+815 AEGYRWFNLG

-863 YKEKFDPEWEPRYIA
+863 YKDKFDPEWEPRYIA

>member
-1 MSVIVPSQE
+1 VNDVPL
-10 KPICR
+10 
-15 PNAPCGTLP
+15 T
-24 GRTNHICRSHGTVG
+24 
-38 EETRAELPT
+38 
-47 NDTPLAGKPALYVT
+47 KPALYAT
-61 LFRRAGGP
+61 LLRRAGGP
-69 LLSVV
+69 LLSLL

-83 KAMASEVTYRQI
+83 HAMATEVTYRQI
-95 GGYVHALPNSDIA
+95 GAYVHGLPNTDIA

-129 ASVGKRLPA
+129 ASIGRRLPA
-138 RRVGLISF
+138 KRVGFISF

-166 YRFYVQAGLTPG
+166 YRFYVQAGLSTG
-178 DIGRVVLYTTLSFWL
+178 DVARVVLYTTLSFWL
-193 GLAAITGVTLLLV
+193 GLAALTGVTLLIV
-206 PIPPEV
+206 PIPADV

-224 LAIVPLAWFV
+224 LTLVPLAWFAAAALV
-234 ASLTLRRPLRLWRW
+234 RRPIRVGRW
-248 AIATPTPAMAA
+248 AFNTPTPQVAA

-280 PEAISGG
+280 PQEIVGG

-329 LEAPILGSLAAFRAV
+329 LEAPILGSLTAFRLV
-344 YYLLPLGVATVLVIW
+344 YYLLPLGVATLMVIW

-364 LRHAAMIAPWFSGLL
+364 LRHTALITPWFSGLL

-387 LVAGAV
+387 LISGAV

-422 HFLSSVVGMMLL
+422 HFLSSVVGMLLL

-449 LTLVLLVLGAV
+449 LTLVLLIVGAV
-460 LSMLKG
+460 LSLLKG

-487 HFYRRASLFRASFSP
+487 HFYRRASLFRASFSM
-502 GWVLAIGAVLAC
+502 GWMAAIAAVLGCA
-514 STWLVFFSFKHVEY
+514 TWLVFFSFKHVEY

-555 ALLLFGLA
+555 VVMLFALA
-563 NLIRPARARRT
+563 NLIRPVRT
-574 RPGDAELAR
+574 RRALPGDADLAR
-583 ALPLV
+583 AMPLL
-588 KSFDSAQAHLALV
+588 KHFSSAQAHLALV
-601 GDKMLRFAPDD
+601 GDKMLMFAPDD

-617 YDVEGRSWVAM
+617 YDIEGRSWVAM
-628 GDPVGTDEDARR
+628 GDPVGENEDARR
-640 ELVWSFREECERAGG
+640 ELVWRFREECERAGG

-663 PADLDLYLDVGMSLL
+663 PEDLDLYLEVGMSLL

-706 KLQRDGLRM
+706 KLARDGLRM

-731 VISDAWMG
+731 VISDAWLR

-770 QPVAFANMFLTASME
+770 EPVAFANVFVTVTKE

-791 MRHLPEG
+791 MRHLPDG

-804 FLFIELMSWSK
+804 FLFIEMMVWAK
-815 AQGYRWFNLG
+815 AEGYRWFNLG

-863 YKEKFDPEWEPRYIA
+863 YKDKFDPEWEPRYIA
-878 VPGGIALPLALANV
+878 VGSGIGLPLALANV

>member
-1 MSVIVPSQE
+1 V
-10 KPICR
+10 
-15 PNAPCGTLP
+15 NDAPLT
-24 GRTNHICRSHGTVG
+24 
-38 EETRAELPT
+38 
-47 NDTPLAGKPALYVT
+47 KPALYAT
-61 LFRRAGGP
+61 LLRRAGGP
-69 LLSVV
+69 LLSLL

-83 KAMASEVTYRQI
+83 HAMATEVTYRQI
-95 GGYVHALPNSDIA
+95 GAYVHGLPNADIA

-129 ASVGKRLPA
+129 ASIGRRLPPK
-138 RRVGLISF
+138 RVAFISF

-166 YRFYVQAGLTPG
+166 YRFYVQAGLTTG
-178 DIGRVVLYTTLSFWL
+178 EVARVVLYTTLSFWL
-193 GLAAITGVTLLLV
+193 GLAALTGVTLLIV
-206 PIPPEV
+206 PIPPDV
-212 PLSGLRIPLAIV
+212 PFSGLRIPLAIV
-224 LAIVPLAWFV
+224 LVLVPLAWFAAAV
-234 ASLTLRRPLRLWRW
+234 LVRRPIRVWRW
-248 AIATPTPAMAA
+248 AVNTPTPQVAA

-280 PEAISGG
+280 PQEIVGG

-329 LEAPILGSLAAFRAV
+329 LEAPILGSLTAFRLV
-344 YYLLPLGVATVLVIW
+344 YYLLPLGVATVMVIW
-359 REIRA
+359 REIRGLRQTA
-364 LRHAAMIAPWFSGLL
+364 LITPWFSSLL

-387 LVAGAV
+387 LIAGAV

-422 HFLSSVVGMMLL
+422 HFLSSVVGMLLL

-449 LTLVLLVLGAV
+449 VTLVLLIVGAV
-460 LSMLKG
+460 LSLLKG

-487 HFYRRASLFRASFSP
+487 HFYRRASLFRASFSV
-502 GWVLAIGAVLAC
+502 GWMAAIAAVLGCA
-514 STWLVFFSFKHVEY
+514 TWLVFFSFKHVEY

-555 ALLLFGLA
+555 VVMLFALA
-563 NLIRPARARRT
+563 NLIRPARTRRAL
-574 RPGDAELAR
+574 PSDADLAR
-583 ALPLV
+583 AMPLL
-588 KSFDSAQAHLALV
+588 KGFSSAQGHLALV
-601 GDKMLRFAPDD
+601 GDKMLMFAPDD

-617 YDVEGRSWVAM
+617 YDIEGRSWVAM
-628 GDPVGTDEDARR
+628 GDPVGESEDARR
-640 ELVWSFREECERAGG
+640 ELVWRFREECEHAGG

-663 PADLDLYLDVGMSLL
+663 PEDLDLYLEVGMSLL

-706 KLQRDGLRM
+706 KLARDGLRM

-731 VISDAWMG
+731 VISDAWMR

-744 EKRFSLGLFDERY
+744 EKRFSLGLFNERY
-757 LSRTPMAVVWQGD
+757 LARTPMAVVWQGD
-770 QPVAFANMFLTASME
+770 EPVAFANIFVTATKE

-791 MRHLPEG
+791 MRHLPDG

-804 FLFIELMSWSK
+804 FLFIELMVWAK
-815 AQGYRWFNLG
+815 AEGYRWFNLG

-863 YKEKFDPEWEPRYIA
+863 YKDKFDPEWEPRYIA
-878 VPGGIALPLALANV
+878 VAGGIALPLALANV